1 MPAINIS
8 SIKSYLLIAAFF
20 TVFVSCKYRPDG
32 PGHGEKPIISFKSIE
47 GIYYTEVARRQKNGL
62 SFNEYGYYLSP
73 DWKLRFVSDDSAAL
87 YSPVKKKFLNF
98 PLALGTDSV
107 FNTGRAFLKVVKMSK
122 DSLLLE
128 LLEPKGDS
136 IDIHKSRV
144 SMLFYADN
152 YIKNKLHSN
161 IADVQKA
168 SRKDSLFIKGLV
180 AKANA
185 NITKA
190 FAAQQPVQLISK
202 SPQVSIVKRKAVPDF
217 LENKYS
223 TADDY
228 LDPTFDITINKA
240 YQDFFYTFSVYVDDK
255 GQMLYRKPLVG
266 FMGDTEAEKSYIRI
280 STAIMNTYL
289 KIYLTTIPGQTL
301 GFKHPSIIT
310 LNVHGLTALKK
321 DK

>member
-8 SIKSYLLIAAFF
+8 AIKSYLLVAAFF

-168 SRKDSLFIKGLV
+168 SRKDSIFIKGLV
-180 AKANA
+180 SKANA

-217 LENKYS
+217 LNKYS

-240 YQDFFYTFSVYVDDK
+240 YQDFFYTFSVYVDNK

-310 LNVHGLTALKK
+310 LNVRGLTTPKK
-321 DK
+321 R